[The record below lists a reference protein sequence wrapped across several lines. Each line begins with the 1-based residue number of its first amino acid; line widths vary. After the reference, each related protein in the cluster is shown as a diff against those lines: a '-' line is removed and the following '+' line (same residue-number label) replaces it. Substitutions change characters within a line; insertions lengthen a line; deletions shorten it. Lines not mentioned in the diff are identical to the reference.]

1 MNDPTYNRDEI
12 KKNPEW
18 DLAFVL
24 SEIQNDDAPLGWSR
38 YLGMAQCLLAYY
50 DIKPKQKGV

>member
-1 MNDPTYNRDEI
+1 MNDPTYDKEQI
-12 KKNPEW
+12 EANPTW

-38 YLGMAQCLLAYY
+38 YISTAKCLLAAF
-50 DIKPKQKGV
+50 DIARKPTT